1 LGCFGLGII
10 VVIVLYLQNVVALA
24 YIGTDN
30 QFVPKNDEFN
40 SDDENVV
47 EIEGESKQATKLA
60 KIKAKKQRSTMNLV
74 NAFCEAVLEDPQLWR
89 LPTSDIFRKT
99 VTAISASVLKMQF
112 ASTCRM
118 SQACRTSSSRVRIK
132 GNENEGNYL
141 SSFFITVM

>member
-1 LGCFGLGII
+1 LGPFGLGII

-40 SDDENVV
+40 SDDENVI

-118 SQACRTSSSRVRIK
+118 SQAFRTSSSRV
-132 GNENEGNYL
+132 
-141 SSFFITVM
+141 

>member
-1 LGCFGLGII
+1 LGPFGLGII

-40 SDDENVV
+40 SDDENVL

-99 VTAISASVLKMQF
+99 VTAISAS
-112 ASTCRM
+112 M
-118 SQACRTSSSRVRIK
+118 S
-132 GNENEGNYL
+132 
-141 SSFFITVM
+141 